1 MTVVISNIGR
11 RHELNCFSPF
21 CLHLCTRLQTL
32 LFYLNEKR
40 KVKTP
45 SLVSK
50 LPFRRRDS
58 ELIEIKES
66 GIDGEEIRQEQRTH
80 CPVEHK
86 DFRFIRISFYYR
98 EKCIYYIIWYHDNYL
113 VPCFV
118 PSLTSYLSLNPVTQ
132 LYDQSPSHAKLF
144 AIFLFLKV
152 EAIC

>member
-1 MTVVISNIGR
+1 MSAFAVGCNLMPHCCKCFNVFFFPVNLGKKKTRRTYLSMTVVISNIGR

-98 EKCIYYIIWYHDNYL
+98 EKCIYYII
-113 VPCFV
+113 
-118 PSLTSYLSLNPVTQ
+118 
-132 LYDQSPSHAKLF
+132 
-144 AIFLFLKV
+144 
-152 EAIC
+152 

>member
-1 MTVVISNIGR
+1 MTVVITIIRR

-21 CLHLCTRLQTL
+21 CLHLCMRLQTL

-80 CPVEHK
+80 CPVENK
-86 DFRFIRISFYYR
+86 DFDSS
-98 EKCIYYIIWYHDNYL
+98 E
-113 VPCFV
+113 
-118 PSLTSYLSLNPVTQ
+118 
-132 LYDQSPSHAKLF
+132 
-144 AIFLFLKV
+144 FLFIIAKRAFITLFD
-152 EAIC
+152 IMTII